1 VSTAEA
7 LLTPDIR
14 RMEES
19 DLDVV
24 MEVERESFSTPW
36 SRGTFRGLMRRSDAS
51 LWVAEVGHCVVGYAV
66 VWYLFQQAELGNL
79 AVAPGCRRRGL
90 GKRLLDWALEEARER
105 GTERIFLEVR
115 VSNRAAQRLYE
126 RYGFVQVGLRRRY
139 YREPVEDARVMSLDL
154 GQLFRGASQ
163 GGAC

>member
-1 VSTAEA
+1 MSTAEA

-51 LWVAEVGHCVVGYAV
+51 LWVAEVSHCVVGYAV

-79 AVAPGCRRRGL
+79 AVAPGWRRRGL
-90 GKRLLDWALEEARER
+90 GKRLLDWALEKARER

-115 VSNRAAQRLYE
+115 ISNRAAQRLYE

-163 GGAC
+163 GGAG